1 MIVLPLIINGIVV
14 AVIGTELVAISL
26 GIVSAD
32 QLLVTSIISGLLT
45 LLSFKLSKDALS
57 LINCDPGSPDGQ
69 AMDDA

>member
-1 MIVLPLIINGIVV
+1 MIILPLIINGIVI

-32 QLLVTSIISGLLT
+32 QLLVASTISGLLT

-57 LINCDPGSPDGQ
+57 LINSDPDSPGGQ
-69 AMDDA
+69 AADKA